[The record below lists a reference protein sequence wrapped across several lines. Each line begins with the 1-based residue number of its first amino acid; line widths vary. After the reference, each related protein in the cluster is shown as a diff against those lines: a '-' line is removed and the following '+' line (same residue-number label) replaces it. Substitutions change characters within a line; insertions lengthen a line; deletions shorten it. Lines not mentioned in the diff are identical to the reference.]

1 MVTHDWPACEVT
13 GCCIKSVLSPVLW
26 TCPMWSF
33 ASVLVCSQL
42 YLIWFVSQR
51 PLELGA
57 DVAMHS
63 MTKYLNGLS
72 LHNVCLCLCSTSF
85 M

>member
-1 MVTHDWPACEVT
+1 MGRKVPITIMLNIVIIRSSIIVRTYFHNAIIIIILFMVTHDWPACEVT

-42 YLIWFVSQR
+42 YLF
-51 PLELGA
+51 
-57 DVAMHS
+57 
-63 MTKYLNGLS
+63 
-72 LHNVCLCLCSTSF
+72 
-85 M
+85 